1 MPDSAPH
8 GENFLLIDVNTGTT
22 DHNGENDMPRH
33 MLWGERRRRMPPPP
47 ETVTPLGPISG
58 DPRRSPHVALTV
70 FYNGACP
77 ICRRYIQRYQAA
89 SAGRSRLIA
98 WCDTASAPWSLRRW
112 HVEPEAALLRLHVV
126 DADGRLLAGAAA
138 FARLWR
144 ELPGYR
150 WAGLLIAVPGVT
162 PLAAL
167 VYDAFYVRP
176 LNRRLTG
183 APPPGRWA
191 GLRSH

>member
-1 MPDSAPH
+1 
-8 GENFLLIDVNTGTT
+8 
-22 DHNGENDMPRH
+22 MPRH
-33 MLWGERRRRMPPPP
+33 MLWGERRRREPPST
-47 ETVTPLGPISG
+47 EIAGPLAPISG

-77 ICRRYIQRYQAA
+77 ICRGYIQRYQAA

-98 WCDTASAPWSLRRW
+98 WCDAAAAPWSLKRW
-112 HVEPEAALLRLHVV
+112 HVEPEAALLRLHLV
-126 DADGRLLAGAAA
+126 DADGRLLVGAAA

-150 WAGLLIAVPGVT
+150 WAGLLLALPGAT

-167 VYDAFYVRP
+167 IYEAFYVRP
-176 LNRRLTG
+176 LQRRLMG
-183 APPPGRWA
+183 APPRGRWA
-191 GLRSH
+191 GLRTH